1 MPAKAITSLTAPQE
15 QHMLFLFLPFKHFT
29 KPETQT
35 DAMGALHGLLS
46 GRAPGAG
53 GAPSDGRPAK
63 GVHFFM
69 LYILGA
75 GQTPAAPPPF
85 PTFQVPPPNPQTNA
99 PRDLVAVMS
108 IYDADFGPYISAF
121 TSNREF
127 ATLLDLGL
135 LANLDETGFVSPDD
149 PTSAAGILAN
159 GGVFKNPAA
168 LVALLMRYNWADPT
182 IPAATDPKFIKNP
195 NPAWKYVLG
204 ATFPGMTVTS
214 ILKTPGGYPN
224 AAELW
229 PVAPV
234 VINYAPST
242 PPS

>member
-1 MPAKAITSLTAPQE
+1 MSAKAIASLTASQE

-29 KPETQT
+29 KPETQSQ
-35 DAMGALHGLLS
+35 AVGALHSLLGGS
-46 GRAPGAG
+46 TPGG
-53 GAPSDGRPAK
+53 GDSRPAK

-85 PTFQVPPPNPQTNA
+85 PTFQVPPPNPETKA

-121 TSNREF
+121 TSNEDF
-127 ATLLDLGL
+127 AKLLDLGL
-135 LANLDETGFVSPDD
+135 LANLDETGFISPDD

-159 GGVFKNPAA
+159 GGVFENPTA
-168 LVALLMRYNWADPT
+168 LVTLLMRYNWADPT
-182 IPAATDPKFIKNP
+182 IPAATDPRFIKNP

-214 ILKTPGGYPN
+214 ILKTSGGYPN

-229 PVAPV
+229 PVNPV
-234 VINYAPST
+234 VINYAPSV